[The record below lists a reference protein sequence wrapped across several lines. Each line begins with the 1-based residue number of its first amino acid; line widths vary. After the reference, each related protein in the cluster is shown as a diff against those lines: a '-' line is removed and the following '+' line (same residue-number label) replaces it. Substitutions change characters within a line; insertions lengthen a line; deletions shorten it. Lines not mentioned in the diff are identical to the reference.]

1 MSTILKE
8 IWVFAE
14 QREGKLS
21 NATLELLGEGQR
33 LAKKSGYTVAAVL
46 PAASGKAFHQ
56 ELFNYGAAKIYNI
69 QDPKLAEYQNDYFAK
84 AIADLILQHKPE
96 IMLYGATT
104 IGRSVAP
111 TIAVMVHAGLTADC
125 TEFDFD
131 TEKKLLLQTRP
142 AFGGNIMA
150 TITCPDHRPQMST
163 ARPNVFKKN
172 KLGDNQKGEVIE
184 IKPDLSKVK
193 ERMKLKERKHEFEE
207 TIDLTAAQYIVSGG
221 RGIGK
226 PENFSMIKDL
236 AHLLEGAVGASR
248 ATVDAGWIPHFH
260 QVGQTGKTVCPVVYI
275 ACGISGAIQHLAGM
289 QSSDVIVA
297 INKDPQ
303 APIFDVAD
311 FGLVGDLHE
320 IVPAFIQEIKT
331 LRGK

>member
-1 MSTILKE
+1 MSNE

-14 QREGKLS
+14 HREGKLVS
-21 NATLELLGEGQR
+21 AALELLGEAQR
-33 LAKKSGYTVAAVL
+33 LAKKSGFTVAAVL
-46 PAASGKAFHQ
+46 AADDIKPYQQ
-56 ELFNYGAAKIYNI
+56 ELFNYGAAKIYFLE
-69 QDPKLAEYQNDYFAK
+69 DPKLKEYQNDYYAK
-84 AIADLILQHKPE
+84 AIADLILKEKPE
-96 IMLYGATT
+96 MMLYGATT

-111 TIAVMVHAGLTADC
+111 TIAVMVNTGLTADC

-150 TITCPDHRPQMST
+150 TITCPNHRPQMAT

-172 KLGDNQKGEVIE
+172 KLGDNVKGQI
-184 IKPDLSKVK
+184 INLKPDLSAVK
-193 ERMKLKERKHEFEE
+193 QRMKLKEKVHEFAEK
-207 TIDLTAAQYIVSGG
+207 IDLTAAQYIVSGG

-226 PENFSMIKDL
+226 PENFEMIREL

-248 ATVDAGWIPHFH
+248 ATVDAGWIPHYH
-260 QVGQTGKTVCPVVYI
+260 QVGQTGRTVCPVVYV

-297 INKDPQ
+297 INKDAG
-303 APIFDVAD
+303 APIFSVAD
-311 FGLVGDLHE
+311 YGLVGDLNE

-331 LRGK
+331 IRGK

>member
-1 MSTILKE
+1 MSNE

-14 QREGKLS
+14 HREGKLLS
-21 NATLELLGEGQR
+21 APLELLGEAQR
-33 LAKKSGYTVAAVL
+33 LAKKSGYTVAAIL
-46 PAASGKAFHQ
+46 PSADGKTFQQ

-69 QDPKLAEYQNDYFAK
+69 EDPKLAEYQNDYYAK
-84 AIADLILQHKPE
+84 AIADLINKEKPE
-96 IMLYGATT
+96 IVLYAATT

-111 TIAVMVHAGLTADC
+111 TIAIMVHTGLTADC

-150 TITCPDHRPQMST
+150 TISCPNHRPQMAT

-172 KLGDNQKGEVIE
+172 KVGDNATGEVINV
-184 IKPDLSKVK
+184 KSDLSGLK
-193 ERMKLKERKHEFEE
+193 ERMKLKERVHEFSEK
-207 TIDLTAAQYIVSGG
+207 IDLTAAQYIVSGG

-226 PENFSMIKDL
+226 PENFEMIKEL
-236 AHLLEGAVGASR
+236 AHLLDGAVGASR
-248 ATVDAGWIPHFH
+248 ATVDAGWIPHYH
-260 QVGQTGKTVCPVVYI
+260 QVGQTGRTVCPVVYV

-297 INKDPQ
+297 INKDPS

-311 FGLVGDLHE
+311 YGMVGDLNE
-320 IVPAFIQEIKT
+320 IVPVFIQELKT

>member
-1 MSTILKE
+1 MSNE

-14 QREGKLS
+14 HRDGKLLS
-21 NATLELLGEGQR
+21 APLELLGEAQR

-46 PAASGKAFHQ
+46 PSTSGKAFQQ
-56 ELFNYGAAKIYNI
+56 ELFNHGAAKIYNI
-69 QDPKLAEYQNDYFAK
+69 EDPKLAEYQNDYYAK
-84 AIADLILQHKPE
+84 VIADLILKEKPE
-96 IMLYGATT
+96 IVLYGATT

-111 TIAVMVHAGLTADC
+111 TIAIMVHTGLTADC

-131 TEKKLLLQTRP
+131 AEKKLLLQTRP

-150 TITCPDHRPQMST
+150 TISCPNHRPQMAT

-172 KLGDNQKGEVIE
+172 KLGDNAKGEVID
-184 IKPDLSKVK
+184 IKPDLSGVK
-193 ERMKLKERKHEFEE
+193 ERMKLKQRVHEFSEK
-207 TIDLTAAQYIVSGG
+207 IDLTAAQYIVSGG

-226 PENFSMIKDL
+226 PESFEMIREL
-236 AHLLEGAVGASR
+236 AHLLDGAVGASR
-248 ATVDAGWIPHFH
+248 ATVDAGWIPHYH
-260 QVGQTGKTVCPVVYI
+260 QVGQTGRTVCPVVYI

-297 INKDPQ
+297 VNKDPG
-303 APIFDVAD
+303 APIFGVAD
-311 FGLVGDLHE
+311 YGLVGDLHE
-320 IVPAFIQEIKT
+320 IVPVFIQELKT